1 MARLVLGLN
10 LDKFK
15 DLRTAAMT
23 VFQFNLMGR
32 FSDIQNIRRGEV
44 EELEGGHLRFKVV
57 TAKNYESYDP
67 RSSLI
72 VSNPSGLIFCV
83 GIIKRYMQAR
93 GGSSQDFLFC
103 NFRMKN
109 NKPEMLNTV
118 VSYDNCMKSF
128 RCALIKVDLPGES
141 FSLHSLKTGAL
152 SEARNS
158 GLVNSSVLERHARW
172 VTKKMVDR
180 YYSQSLEVSLL
191 PTKALAINQS

>member
-1 MARLVLGLN
+1 
-10 LDKFK
+10 
-15 DLRTAAMT
+15 
-23 VFQFNLMGR
+23 
-32 FSDIQNIRRGEV
+32 
-44 EELEGGHLRFKVV
+44 
-57 TAKNYESYDP
+57 
-67 RSSLI
+67 
-72 VSNPSGLIFCV
+72 
-83 GIIKRYMQAR
+83 MQAR

-128 RCALIKVDLPGES
+128 RCALIKVGLPGES

-152 SEARNS
+152 SEARNY